1 MSEKRLECM
10 MFSYDVDGGNFD
22 SAGMASVDT
31 KSRLKRLGVDK
42 ELIRRI
48 SISMYEAEIN
58 MVIHAN
64 GGKADVLICPDK
76 ITVTMKDTGQGIEN
90 IEQAMQEGF
99 STASDRIRAM
109 GFGAGMG
116 LPNMKKYSD
125 KLTVLSEVG
134 VGTTIIME
142 YFI

>member
-1 MSEKRLECM
+1 MREKRLECM
-10 MFSYDVDGGNFD
+10 FFSYDVDGGNFD

-42 ELIRRI
+42 DLIRRI